1 MERKRVLRILK
12 KGFIMSEQQLTTT
25 NQQQEVV
32 VHGAFANIN
41 SFENAQRMATALS
54 KSDLVP
60 ANYKNN
66 TANCLVALEISQRTG
81 SSIMAVMQNLHII
94 HGRPSW
100 SSKYTIAA
108 LNGCGRFTP
117 LKFEVKKLGKKKIA
131 YSYWT
136 GQSPNRV
143 KKDATIEIDD
153 QSCVAYATDK
163 STGERVDGPEVTIE
177 MAVKEGWYTKSDS
190 KWQTMPDLM
199 IRYRAGKFFGD
210 LYAPDVTMGMQ
221 TDDELRDVTPSDDD
235 SATPQTPTQT
245 AANAINKKIKP
256 AKKTPPPVIDVTP
269 VSLDAAEAPI
279 NSEAQEQQ
287 AAPEPEG
294 EFF

>member
-1 MERKRVLRILK
+1 
-12 KGFIMSEQQLTTT
+12 MSDSKELATI
-25 NQQQEVV
+25 NQGQEVV
-32 VHGAFANIN
+32 VHGAFANIT

-54 KSDLVP
+54 RSDLVP
-60 ANYKNN
+60 TNYKNN
-66 TANCLVALEISQRTG
+66 TANCLVALEVAQRSG

-117 LKFEVKKLGKKKIA
+117 LKFEVKKLGKKKVT

-136 GQSPNRV
+136 GEKPNRT
-143 KKDATIEIDD
+143 KKDASVDIEDM
-153 QSCVAYATDK
+153 SCVAYATDK
-163 STGERVDGPEVTIE
+163 STGERVDGPEVTVE
-177 MAVKEGWYTKSDS
+177 MAVKEGWYTKPDS

-221 TDDELRDVTPSDDD
+221 SEDEIRDVTPVAEGEANAETGKTTDLAKKVNSKIGKTDGKVKKPTIIEAKATEVVDVD
-235 SATPQTPTQT
+235 PAETKAGQAESVEGSAT
-245 AANAINKKIKP
+245 
-256 AKKTPPPVIDVTP
+256 
-269 VSLDAAEAPI
+269 
-279 NSEAQEQQ
+279 SESELY
-287 AAPEPEG
+287 
-294 EFF
+294 